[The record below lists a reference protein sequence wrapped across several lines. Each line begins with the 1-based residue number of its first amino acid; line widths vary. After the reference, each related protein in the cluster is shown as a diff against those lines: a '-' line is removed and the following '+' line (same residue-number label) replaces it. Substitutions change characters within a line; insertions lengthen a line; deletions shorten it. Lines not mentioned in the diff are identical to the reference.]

1 MCVFLGTRPLH
12 THTPGVL
19 RLGLWSRLFLG
30 SDYPSA
36 NQSRGQGAGQP
47 TVQREEGLRRG
58 LAGQGRGLGASKGSG
73 AATGESWRWDYSA
86 QGTGLR
92 GQE

>member
-1 MCVFLGTRPLH
+1 MYASQNAMLKLQIGMDYSVSGPASFLEVTDR
-12 THTPGVL
+12 
-19 RLGLWSRLFLG
+19 
-30 SDYPSA
+30 SA
-36 NQSRGQGAGQP
+36 NQSCGQGAGQP
-47 TVQREEGLRRG
+47 TARREEGLRRG
-58 LAGQGRGLGASKGSG
+58 LAGQGWGLGASKGSG